1 NLRPVTT
8 AATLNLAATAAQA
21 ARIFQKYDPAFAARC
36 KKAAETAYAAAKQNP
51 KVYADPRDSQNGGG
65 PYDDNDVTDE
75 FYWAAAELY
84 ITTKNAD
91 YKRDL
96 EGSPYFKQMTKSA
109 SGVPTSMTW
118 ANTDA
123 LGTISL
129 ATVPA
134 ALSAAEQKARQQQ
147 VVAAAD
153 EFVAVTKAQGYRMPF
168 SAGSSGK

>member
-1 NLRPVTT
+1 KPKAGMVHHKIHDTAWSALGIAPHDAEQEMKRNLRPVTT
-8 AATLNLAATAAQA
+8 AATPNLAATAAQA

-109 SGVPTSMTW
+109 S
-118 ANTDA
+118 
-123 LGTISL
+123 
-129 ATVPA
+129 
-134 ALSAAEQKARQQQ
+134 
-147 VVAAAD
+147 
-153 EFVAVTKAQGYRMPF
+153 
-168 SAGSSGK
+168 